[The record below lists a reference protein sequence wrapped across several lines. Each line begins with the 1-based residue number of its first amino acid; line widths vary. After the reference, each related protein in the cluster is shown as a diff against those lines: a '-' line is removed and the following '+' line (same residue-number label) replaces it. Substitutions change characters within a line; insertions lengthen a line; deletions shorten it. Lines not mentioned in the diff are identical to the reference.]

1 MIEVL
6 EAGPQTTVQD
16 GGRPGHLAK
25 GIPPAG
31 AQDALALALANLLVG
46 NRPGP
51 PPLSLGDPGHA
62 GLEMPLR
69 GPTLRFAADA
79 LIAITGAA
87 MEATLDGEP
96 VPRWRAVA
104 VPAGGV
110 LRIGLARRGVRGYL
124 AVSGGIDVP
133 PYLGSRA
140 THVRGGQGGFD
151 GRALRTGDRLPLGP
165 PPARPHER
173 AGWRVREERIP
184 PLAPWALRVVPG
196 PQDELF
202 TDEAIELFYATAWK
216 LSPVADRMGFRF
228 QGPLLTFRERP
239 AYLVRDAGSGPSD
252 IVDDI
257 IPVGGIQV
265 PGGVEPIVM
274 GVENPTAGGYAKI
287 ATVVSADLGRV
298 GQMRPGEEARFV
310 PVSAEEAVR
319 IGLEQWA
326 LVAEESLAGS
336 GA

>member
-1 MIEVL
+1 V
-6 EAGPQTTVQD
+6 
-16 GGRPGHLAK
+16 R
-25 GIPPAG
+25 
-31 AQDALALALANLLVG
+31 
-46 NRPGP
+46 
-51 PPLSLGDPGHA
+51 
-62 GLEMPLR
+62 
-69 GPTLRFAADA
+69 
-79 LIAITGAA
+79 
-87 MEATLDGEP
+87 
-96 VPRWRAVA
+96 
-104 VPAGGV
+104 AGGV
-110 LRIGLARRGVRGYL
+110 LRIGLARRGARGYL
-124 AVSGGIDVP
+124 AIAGGIEVP

-151 GRALRTGDRLPLGP
+151 GRALRRGDRLPLGAP
-165 PPARPHER
+165 GARARER
-173 AGWRVREERIP
+173 AGLRVREELVP
-184 PLAPWALRVVPG
+184 PLGPWTIRVVPG

-202 TDEAIELFYATAWK
+202 TDEAVETFYATAWK

-228 QGPLLTFRERP
+228 VGPLLTFRERP

-310 PVSAEEAVR
+310 RVGAEEAVR

-326 LVAEESLAGS
+326 RVAEESLTRS